1 MTNYEKQIFDTII
14 RVSNNMIGKFTIY
27 EVAENYYNILHVSDE
42 GKAHI
47 NNAIEDYLY
56 QMMN

>member
-1 MTNYEKQIFDTII
+1 
-14 RVSNNMIGKFTIY
+14 MIGKFTIY